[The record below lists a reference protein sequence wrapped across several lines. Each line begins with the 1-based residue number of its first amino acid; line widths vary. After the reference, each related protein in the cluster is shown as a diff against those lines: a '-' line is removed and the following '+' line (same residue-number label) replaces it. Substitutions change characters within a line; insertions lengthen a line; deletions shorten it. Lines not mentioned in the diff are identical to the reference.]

1 MLRWHGAGI
10 ASLTVRVSVDTSKIE
25 YISGPS
31 NSNFRNGR
39 IIYTWTDP
47 NGGETPITGGNI
59 ATFKLRAVSPGTAS
73 FSVSGDFFTP
83 DETAANLSFS
93 GTSIIIEQPE
103 TPRPTVAPEE
113 TSTIGTPTI
122 TQTQEPTAT
131 PDNVNIQGTPLAEPT
146 TSNNNEPVILPTTI
160 EQSNEQNQQVPIVTE
175 NNAIGQQKQVENLS
189 SNSNLKSLR
198 LDIGE
203 LLPGFQKDI
212 TTYGVYVEENVIN
225 VDVLAVP
232 EDNKSD
238 ISIKGNNNLQQG
250 NNVVL
255 VTVTA
260 EDGTQKIYTINVTK
274 SNMASKINSKLEN
287 LAIENVMLSPDFNP
301 NVFNYTAEVGSNVNN
316 INVLA
321 IPQIENATVSINGA
335 NDLNYGENEV
345 VITVTSENE
354 QNTDKYYIKVYKK
367 TETEEQT
374 VNEKKETVS
383 DIYNQAK
390 KEKEAQ
396 DTKQYGSILFAIILS
411 ISLIVT
417 IAIITKPYWK
427 KIKRKK

>member
-1 MLRWHGAGI
+1 M
-10 ASLTVRVSVDTSKIE
+10 
-25 YISGPS
+25 
-31 NSNFRNGR
+31 
-39 IIYTWTDP
+39 
-47 NGGETPITGGNI
+47 
-59 ATFKLRAVSPGTAS
+59 RAVSPGTAS